1 MGQIKMKNFKL
12 KSLLRLH
19 KQSDHAD
26 HQKSAHHPF
35 ANMHVKHHDSI
46 SYDSNNK
53 DSISNDSN
61 NYDSN
66 SNASNSHASNNYDFN
81 NKNSNNN
88 SSQKKDIQLATQF
101 EQKQQFH
108 LRDKHQNNTLIAID
122 LGTSNSLVGIFANG
136 QVRLFENAYGSL
148 LTPSA
153 IALDEQQ
160 QLLIGQA
167 AVQMGYAGLPV
178 LSSFKRLMGSATRL
192 KLGQV
197 QYNAITLSSMILS
210 ALKHDAELALGHD
223 VHQAV
228 ITVPAYFNDIQR
240 QATISAAKLAGLE
253 QVYLIN
259 EPTAAALAYG
269 LGQNAEHCYLI
280 FDLGGGTFDV
290 SIVELF
296 EGVIEVRASAGDN
309 ELGGDDFVA
318 LIVKQ
323 FWQKFAADLGQA
335 GQPIPEGLHNALTAR
350 AKVAL
355 HGLSQEQHSQL
366 DLSWESQNFHF
377 EFSQAEYNQWA
388 QPLLQRMRVPLE
400 RALRDARIQAEQI
413 DQVVMVG
420 GATRLVAVRH
430 LATKLFGR
438 FPSTSIQPDEA
449 VVRGACVQAGLKAK
463 DQALREIVLTDVCPF
478 SLGISVGEDELFS
491 PILERNIVIPA
502 SRVSSYTTM
511 HQGQRQITLKIYQG
525 EHRLCKE
532 NVFLGELDVHLAENN
547 GQESIDVRFSYN
559 TNGILDIDVYIP
571 STGEHLQKVL
581 INHKSMLSEEEIDL
595 ARAQLDALKFHPRD
609 NLLNKAL
616 LLRAERLFRE
626 HTGELRMEVA
636 AQIEQF
642 ERYLNTQ
649 DERLIREQRPHFEI
663 FLNQVES
670 LQMFDH
676 D

>member
-1 MGQIKMKNFKL
+1 MKNFKL
-12 KSLLRLH
+12 KSLFKLNIQPDHVDH
-19 KQSDHAD
+19 K
-26 HQKSAHHPF
+26 KT
-35 ANMHVKHHDSI
+35 I
-46 SYDSNNK
+46 NNK
-53 DSISNDSN
+53 DSNK
-61 NYDSN
+61 
-66 SNASNSHASNNYDFN
+66 
-81 NKNSNNN
+81 KNSNNN
-88 SSQKKDIQLATQF
+88 DININNPISAHEITNIDITNNNINNNSTDKRDPQSPKPR
-101 EQKQQFH
+101 EKKQQFNAQNT
-108 LRDKHQNNTLIAID
+108 DQITHQHPTLIAID
-122 LGTSNSLVGIFANG
+122 LGTSNSLVGVFEQG
-136 QVRLFENAYGSL
+136 QVRLFENAYGSV

-153 IALDEQQ
+153 IALDDQQ

-167 AVQMGYAGLPV
+167 AIEVGYAGQPV
-178 LSSFKRLMGSATRL
+178 LSSFKRLMGSAARL
-192 KLGQV
+192 KLGQA
-197 QYNAITLSSMILS
+197 QYSAITLSSMVLS
-210 ALKHDAELALGHD
+210 ALKHDAELALGEEVD
-223 VHQAV
+223 QAV

-240 QATISAAKLAGLE
+240 QATISAAKLAGLQ

-269 LGQNAEHCYLI
+269 MGQNEENCYLI

-323 FWQKFAADLGQA
+323 FWQKFASDLGQA
-335 GQPIPEGLHNALTAR
+335 NQPIPEGLHHALNAR
-350 AKVAL
+350 AKLAL
-355 HGLSQEQHSQL
+355 HGLTKAQHTQL
-366 DLSWESQNFHF
+366 HLYWEAQNFHF
-377 EFSQAEYNQWA
+377 EFSQSEFNQWA

-420 GATRLVAVRH
+420 GATRIVAVRH

-438 FPSTSIQPDEA
+438 FPSTSIQADEA

-511 HQGQRQITLKIYQG
+511 RQGQRQITLKIYQG

-532 NVFLGELDVHLAENN
+532 NVFLGELEVRLAENN
-547 GQESIDVRFSYN
+547 AQESIDVRFSYN

-581 INHKSMLSEEEIDL
+581 INHESMLSEEEIRL
-595 ARAQLDALKFHPRD
+595 ARIQLDALKFHPRD
-609 NLLNKAL
+609 NLINKAL

-626 HTGELRMEVA
+626 HTGDLRMEVA

-642 ERYLNTQ
+642 ERYLNSQ

-670 LQMFDH
+670 LQVFDH